1 MGTVGEYGFHQPEPQ
16 RAQHPLTVPVV
27 FGPARR
33 AQFTYRVIT
42 TGRGPAARLDEDRL
56 NALGRDGWLLVS
68 VLPRSD
74 GEGGSNL
81 DYLFVRS
88 EP

>member
-1 MGTVGEYGFHQPEPQ
+1 MGNVGAYGFHQPEPQ
-16 RAQHPLTVPVV
+16 QAQHPLTVPVV

-42 TGRGPAARLDEDRL
+42 TGRGQAARLEESRL
-56 NALGRDGWLLVS
+56 NALGKDGWLLVS

-74 GEGGSNL
+74 GEGGSTL
-81 DYLFVRS
+81 EYLFVRS

>member
-1 MGTVGEYGFHQPEPQ
+1 MGNVGGYGFHQPEPQ

-27 FGPARR
+27 FGPERR
-33 AQFTYRVIT
+33 AQFNYRIIT
-42 TGRGPAARLDEDRL
+42 TGRGQAARLDEDRL